1 MLSPADVQSGSR
13 VVFWTRSCLGTICAV
28 MVVWFLAN
36 IYEGRQ
42 NIGHEASV
50 EARHQAKLFADQV
63 SRGLHSLESALSI
76 VAGRVDSRGM
86 AYFES
91 PEGSQL
97 LNDMAHAVPLDT
109 IFWVFRPNGV
119 AIAASIDIRQTTVK
133 IADRDYY
140 KKMVSTPG
148 SELVVGKPVTG
159 KVSAAVILPIAR
171 SVRGANGELVALV
184 STSLRLSSVNDAY
197 RSFLSGGLNTMELK
211 RADTGEQVFSITE
224 FDDATGDASDRR
236 RADVEGERVY
246 ATERIEGYPLVSHV
260 GVNTAPWTERWRREA
275 ILQAVWL
282 SVGLLLA
289 GLLYWTVVREA
300 RVLGKNAVLLTEVH
314 HRVKNNLAIIQSLL
328 VMEAS
333 RAPPEARRGYDDSVA
348 RVEAMGLVHNLVY
361 DHQRFEG
368 IALDDYLR
376 RLCAAIGGPGRRLR
390 ISVDADPIQVPLD
403 TAVPLAL
410 ITNEIITNSIKHA
423 ARPDVE
429 GQAVVT
435 LRRRSKHLMLS
446 IWDNGPGLPENVIKG
461 LSDEL
466 GLKIVRQLTRQ
477 LKGDSWF
484 DNEGGARFTLVFD
497 DPLSTGWTSARRS

>member
-13 VVFWTRSCLGTICAV
+13 MVFWTRSCLGTICAV
-28 MVVWFLAN
+28 MVIWFLAN
-36 IYEGRQ
+36 IYDGRQ
-42 NIGHEASV
+42 NIGNEASV

-63 SRGLHSLESALSI
+63 SRGLHSLDNVLTT
-76 VAGRVDSRGM
+76 VAGRVENRGI
-86 AYFES
+86 AYFET

-97 LNDMAHAVPLDT
+97 LRDMAGAVPLDT
-109 IFWVFRPNGV
+109 IFWVFQPNGV
-119 AIAASIDIRQTTVK
+119 AIAASIDISKTTVK

-140 KKMVSTPG
+140 KKIVSTPG
-148 SELVVGKPVTG
+148 TELVVGKPVTG
-159 KVSAAVILPIAR
+159 KVSGAVILPIAR
-171 SVRGANGELVALV
+171 AVRSPTGDLVAIV
-184 STSLRLSSVNDAY
+184 STSLRLSSVNEAY
-197 RSFLSGGLNTMELK
+197 RSFLTGGLNTMELK

-224 FDDATGDASDRR
+224 FDDGDGADRR
-236 RADVEGERVY
+236 PSDVAGERVH
-246 ATERIEGYPLVSHV
+246 ASERIDGYPLVSHV
-260 GVNTAPWTERWRREA
+260 GVYTAPWTGRWKREV
-275 ILQAVWL
+275 ILQGVWL
-282 SVGLLLA
+282 TVGLLLSF
-289 GLLYWTVVREA
+289 LLYWTVVREA

-328 VMEAS
+328 IMEAN

-348 RVEAMGLVHNLVY
+348 RVEAMGLVHNLIY

-376 RLCAAIGGPGRRLR
+376 RLCAAIGGPDKRLH
-390 ISVDADPIQVPLD
+390 ITIDAAPIEVPLD

-423 ARPDVE
+423 AKPDRDGEV
-429 GQAVVT
+429 VVT

-446 IWDNGPGLPENVIKG
+446 IRDNGPGLPENAING
-461 LSDEL
+461 LSDQL

-484 DNEGGARFTLVFD
+484 DNEDGARFTLVFD
-497 DPLSTGWTSARRS
+497 DPLTA